1 MLLGSATVG
10 RSQLADAATL
20 VDAWVLVMAGSLALW
35 VALFSDVALS
45 SSGER
50 GSWTKSILCTI
61 M

>member
-1 MLLGSATVG
+1 MLTVG

-20 VDAWVLVMAGSLALW
+20 VDVWVLVMAGSLALW

-50 GSWTKSILCTI
+50 GSWTQSILCTI